1 MPATTRLA
9 AVGAVLFA
17 AGSALAVTPCFTQN
31 FAGIDNL
38 GGFDGGSESYTNP
51 GAGGV
56 GGAADGFLIVGNS
69 KAAFLGARNT
79 TEDFAGDFLDAG
91 VVRLSFWLNHVSGD
105 ALEMHLIVGLAFGNA
120 WQLNTPFV
128 PTTGEW
134 RKFSAVLSTDEAD
147 WTQVV
152 GSGTLEDALRNG
164 DRIAFRHDEAPYTQ
178 FPEAVVAE
186 LGIDNV
192 RIIAGAC
199 DCAADV
205 NDDGVVDFADLNF
218 VLSDYNRSGAG
229 FPGDV
234 NFDGSVTF
242 DDLNIVLG
250 FYNLGCP

>member
-1 MPATTRLA
+1 MPIPARLTA
-9 AVGAVLFA
+9 LGAVLFA

-31 FAGIDNL
+31 FAGIDNV

-51 GAGGV
+51 GSGGV
-56 GGAADGFLIVGNS
+56 GASDGFLIVGNS

-91 VVRLSFWLNHVSGD
+91 VVRISFWLNHVSGD
-105 ALEMHLIVGLAFGNA
+105 DLEIHFGVGEAFGNF
-120 WQLNTPFV
+120 WQLNEPFTPAA
-128 PTTGEW
+128 GEW
-134 RKFSAVLSTDEAD
+134 RKFSAEISTNEAD
-147 WTQVV
+147 WTRVI
-152 GSGTLEDALRNG
+152 GSGSLEDALRG
-164 DRIAFRHDEAPYTQ
+164 ADRILLRHDAPPYSQ
-178 FPEAVVAE
+178 FPEPVVAE

-192 RIIAGAC
+192 RIIAAAC
-199 DCAADV
+199 DCPADV
-205 NDDGVVDFADLNF
+205 TDDGVVDFADLNF

-250 FYNLGCP
+250 FYNMGCP